1 MVMFWAFVLFLARL
15 VAILC
20 IGVLEQFCASL
31 VAVARLSMHQLPS
44 YWGTRNR
51 SVGACSAVRQ
61 IWWCATGS
69 QAQVVQVVQVVQD
82 PAGSFTQQIVFNT
95 SSAPRYV
102 QAVQRMPDDRFLVPQ
117 YEGVRHTL
125 YCRQRTTSEQNTNT
139 NTHDP
144 ERGHRP

>member
-1 MVMFWAFVLFLARL
+1 MVMFWVLQRYLLRWVALPMGVVLAEFSAQ
-15 VAILC
+15 V
-20 IGVLEQFCASL
+20 

-44 YWGTRNR
+44 QLGSRNR

-69 QAQVVQVVQVVQD
+69 QAQVVQGH
-82 PAGSFTQQIVFNT
+82 AGSFTQQIVFNT

-102 QAVQRMPDDRFLVPQ
+102 RAVQRMPNDRFLVLQ
-117 YEGVRHTL
+117 YEGVRRTL
-125 YCRQRTTSEQNTNT
+125 YRLQRTTSEQNANT
-139 NTHDP
+139 NTHDL

>member
-1 MVMFWAFVLFLARL
+1 MFWVLQRYLVRWVALPMGVVLAESTAQ
-15 VAILC
+15 V
-20 IGVLEQFCASL
+20 

-44 YWGTRNR
+44 YWGIRNR

-61 IWWCATGS
+61 KWWCATGS
-69 QAQVVQVVQVVQD
+69 QAQVVQVVQV

-102 QAVQRMPDDRFLVPQ
+102 QAVQRMPNDRFLVPQ

-125 YCRQRTTSEQNTNT
+125 YRPQRTTSEQNANT

-144 ERGHRP
+144 KRGHRP

>member
-31 VAVARLSMHQLPS
+31 VVFARLSMHQLPS

-69 QAQVVQVVQVVQD
+69 QAQVVQGQ
-82 PAGSFTQQIVFNT
+82 AGSFTQQIVFNT

-117 YEGVRHTL
+117 YEGVRRTL
-125 YCRQRTTSEQNTNT
+125 YRLQRTTSEQNANT

>member
-1 MVMFWAFVLFLARL
+1 MVMFWVLQRYL
-15 VAILC
+15 VRWVALPM
-20 IGVLEQFCASL
+20 GVVLSEFSAQV

-44 YWGTRNR
+44 QLGSRNQ

-61 IWWCATGS
+61 KWWCATVS
-69 QAQVVQVVQVVQD
+69 QAQVVQVVQVVQGH
-82 PAGSFTQQIVFNT
+82 AGSFTQQIVFNT

-117 YEGVRHTL
+117 YEGVGHTL
-125 YCRQRTTSEQNTNT
+125 YRPQRTTSEQNANT